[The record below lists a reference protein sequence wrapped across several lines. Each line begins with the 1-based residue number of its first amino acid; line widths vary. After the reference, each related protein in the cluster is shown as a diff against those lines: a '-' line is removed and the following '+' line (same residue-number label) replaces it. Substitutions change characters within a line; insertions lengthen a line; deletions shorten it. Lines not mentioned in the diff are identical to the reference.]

1 MNKYTKL
8 ALGLLIG
15 LFSID
20 SVMADATYYL
30 VRHAEK
36 QQDGTNNPHL
46 TEQGHERAKLLAKQ
60 LKAAEITKI
69 YSSDYHRT
77 LETAEPL
84 AQALGVDV
92 VLYDPSALKPFA
104 QSLKQETGTILI
116 VGHSNTTPPL
126 ATLLSGKDVD
136 PIADNEYDNL
146 YQIVLIGEQ
155 SKLTRFKIFP
165 VADTQVDSD
174 SNPKQ

>member
-1 MNKYTKL
+1 MTKL
-8 ALGLLIG
+8 KNLAIGLLIG
-15 LFSID
+15 LLSIG
-20 SVMADATYYL
+20 SVLADATYYL

-36 QQDGTNNPHL
+36 QKDGTNNPHL
-46 TEQGHERAKLLAKQ
+46 TEQGHTRAELLAKQ
-60 LKAAEITKI
+60 LKAAGITKI

-77 LETAEPL
+77 LETAQPL
-84 AQALGVDV
+84 AQALGLDV
-92 VLYDPSALKPFA
+92 VLYDPSALEPFA
-104 QSLKQETGTILI
+104 QSLKQETGNILI

-155 SKLTRFKIFP
+155 SELTRFKIFP
-165 VADTQVDSD
+165 ITESQVESD
-174 SNPKQ
+174 SNPKE